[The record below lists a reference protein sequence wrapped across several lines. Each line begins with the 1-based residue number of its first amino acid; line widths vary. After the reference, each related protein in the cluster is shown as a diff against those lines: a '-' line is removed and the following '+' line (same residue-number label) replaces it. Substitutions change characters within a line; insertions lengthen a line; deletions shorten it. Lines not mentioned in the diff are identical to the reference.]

1 MAPEITSL
9 YGVLLML
16 ALGIRHGLDPDHIA
30 IIDAMAYRCLERRPA
45 VAPWVGTLF
54 ALGHGLTVTALAVLL
69 SVITADFALAPAV
82 IALLDWMPVLLLFG
96 VGSCNLHALLASG
109 PYTPRGW
116 KQHAMPKRLQRSEHP
131 VSIFMVGVLF
141 ALVFDTA
148 THAAAW
154 GSVASGQAGWPMA
167 LVVGLAFTAGMALT
181 DTLDGRMVCR
191 LMRQCDAAGVQRY
204 RRRVGWTVVALAY
217 GVVGYSVA
225 SHLYPPMALND
236 ASLSGAGVAMVALL
250 LLAYL
255 RSRRQ
260 GQRLRRSC
268 P

>member
-1 MAPEITSL
+1 MSPEVTSL
-9 YGVLLML
+9 YGLLLML

-69 SVITADFALAPAV
+69 SLMTADLTLAPGV
-82 IALLDWMPVLLLFG
+82 IAALDWMPVLLLFL
-96 VGSCNLHALLASG
+96 VGSFNLHALLASG
-109 PYTPRGW
+109 PYRPRGW
-116 KQHAMPKRLQRSEHP
+116 KQHVMPRRLQRSEHP
-131 VSIFMVGVLF
+131 FSIFMVGVLF

-154 GSVASGQAGWPMA
+154 GSVATAQAGWPMA
-167 LVVGLAFTAGMALT
+167 LVVGLAFTAGMVFT

-191 LMRQCDAAGVQRY
+191 LMQRRDAAGVQRY

-217 GVVGYSVA
+217 GVVVYSVG
-225 SHLYPPMALND
+225 SHFYPALELSD
-236 ASLSGAGVAMVALL
+236 LSLSVAGVAMVALML
-250 LLAYL
+250 VTYL
-255 RSRRQ
+255 RSRRT
-260 GQRLRRSC
+260 
-268 P
+268 PY